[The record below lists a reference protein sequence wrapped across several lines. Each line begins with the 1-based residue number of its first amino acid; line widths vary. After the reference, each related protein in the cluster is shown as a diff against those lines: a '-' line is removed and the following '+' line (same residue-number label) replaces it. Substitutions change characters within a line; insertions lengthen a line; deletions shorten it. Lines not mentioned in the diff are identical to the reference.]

1 MTREEASTLVQQAI
15 KEINSLRDADSNVP
29 TDRDV
34 KLTGPDGALDSM
46 ETMNLVTYLEAA
58 LEKAVGSRVTIVT
71 RNVLSGADPAFAS
84 SDRLVAHIVGLCGG
98 AAH

>member
-15 KEINSLRDADSNVP
+15 QEINSLRDADSAVP

-34 KLTGPDGALDSM
+34 MLTGPEGALDSM
-46 ETMNLVTYLEAA
+46 ETVNLVTYLEASLA
-58 LEKAVGSRVTIVT
+58 KATGRRVAVVT
-71 RNVLSGADPAFAS
+71 QSVLSGADPALES
-84 SDRLVAHIVGLCGG
+84 SDRLVEHIVALCA